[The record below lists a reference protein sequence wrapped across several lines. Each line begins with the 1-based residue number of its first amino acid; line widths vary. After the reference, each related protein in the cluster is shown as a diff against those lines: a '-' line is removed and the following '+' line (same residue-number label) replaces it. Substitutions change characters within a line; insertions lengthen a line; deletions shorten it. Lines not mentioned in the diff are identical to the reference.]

1 MPDLK
6 MNNILTCLQLVVD
19 NINQLPAR
27 IFAAV
32 AGKIIALSPALDKIC
47 RLMTMHLH
55 VIINERSSWDSVV
68 HADEFSMRE

>member
-6 MNNILTCLQLVVD
+6 MNNILTYLQLVVA
-19 NINQLPAR
+19 NINQLTAR
-27 IFAAV
+27 KFAAV
-32 AGKIIALSPALDKIC
+32 AGKIIALSPALDNIF

-68 HADEFSMRE
+68 HVD